1 MCLPEDREGSLCA
14 VERFFIAPSL
24 FSGQGSEL
32 QAEQLRFI
40 YFFDPNSFIENMFI
54 SQKPDR
60 VWNGQLIPK
69 WLFGKILISFNGLIS
84 EQPRQTE
91 DYLIKE
97 IPPYP
102 LLVDLYK
109 EQNQNSDLACKNLDC

>member
-1 MCLPEDREGSLCA
+1 
-14 VERFFIAPSL
+14 
-24 FSGQGSEL
+24 
-32 QAEQLRFI
+32 
-40 YFFDPNSFIENMFI
+40 MFI

-97 IPPYP
+97 IPPYR
-102 LLVDLYK
+102 LLVDWNK
-109 EQNQNSDLACKNLDC
+109 EQNHNSDLTRKNLDC